1 MRNSF
6 QFQGTIFVVI
16 EQFICF
22 AVDFQTKK
30 KTKTVES
37 NYSLLR
43 IKKRERDKEPAN
55 KTYQLNKCLYMSVV
69 NSNPI
74 YIVRSKEDHIFN
86 I

>member
-30 KTKTVES
+30 NQNSRVK
-37 NYSLLR
+37 LLSVAY
-43 IKKRERDKEPAN
+43 KKRERDKEPAN

-69 NSNPI
+69 NSKSNLYCKI
-74 YIVRSKEDHIFN
+74 ERGSYI
-86 I
+86 